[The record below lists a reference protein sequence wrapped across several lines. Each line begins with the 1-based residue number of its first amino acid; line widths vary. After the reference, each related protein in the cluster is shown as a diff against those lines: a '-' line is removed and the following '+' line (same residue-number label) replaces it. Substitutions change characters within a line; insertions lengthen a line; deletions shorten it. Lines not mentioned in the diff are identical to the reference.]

1 MMRHTGIVCAGL
13 GLLWLGPSFAQ
24 ELRTPAQDRSSGQS
38 DPLTDAW
45 FDTVQSIGVLEG
57 LSRQLDVRRPGAIE
71 NLRRNTE
78 LPIANDVTR
87 SSRLEELEREIA
99 RLRSELELL
108 ESRDSQIQVSPQA
121 EPTPVRALPV
131 TTRTVGMTDAQRA
144 ALLGGNRPAAAD
156 TAPIA
161 GDDAEVTL
169 VLGPL
174 DATQGE
180 APAPVTEPEPVAE
193 PAPAEQTTE
202 REGIESGSV
211 DALETTLVLAPLEGP
226 TAAAGAPTA
235 AQRTQQTEV
244 QSQPAGTGPVA
255 DRVRAAEQEAARR
268 AEAERLAEQRAE
280 TVPGYSADA
289 MRQGRVAYFAGQYER
304 AVELLAPHSER
315 FEALYW
321 QGRSLEKLGRNE
333 EAIKAYER
341 IQAAQEAGEFAERAR
356 LDLEFLRWRIEHER
370 SFKNLRDSLEQ
381 RNDG

>member
-24 ELRTPAQDRSSGQS
+24 ELRTPAQDRDSGPS

-57 LSRQLDVRRPGAIE
+57 LSRQLDVRRPGAID

-78 LPIANDVTR
+78 LPIVNDVARGT
-87 SSRLEELEREIA
+87 RLEELEREIA

-108 ESRDSQIQVSPQA
+108 ESRDNQVQPAPQA
-121 EPTPVRALPV
+121 EPTPIRSLPV
-131 TTRTVGMTDAQRA
+131 TTRTVGLTDAQRA
-144 ALLGGNRPAAAD
+144 ALLGTNRPATNED
-156 TAPIA
+156 APIT

-174 DATQGE
+174 GAVQGE
-180 APAPVTEPEPVAE
+180 APQAMAE
-193 PAPAEQTTE
+193 PAPTSHASEF
-202 REGIESGSV
+202 ESTGSGPI
-211 DALETTLVLAPLEGP
+211 DALETTLILAPLEGP
-226 TAAAGAPTA
+226 TADAGAPTA
-235 AQRTQQTEV
+235 APTIQGAEV
-244 QSQPAGTGPVA
+244 QGQPAGTGPVA

-289 MRQGRVAYFAGQYER
+289 MRQGRAAYFAGQYER

-321 QGRSLEKLGRNE
+321 QGRSLEKLDRNE

-341 IQAAQEAGEFAERAR
+341 VQAAQEAGEFAERAR

-381 RNDG
+381 RNNG